1 MFFLRA
7 HKVDARAWRD
17 SSRTPSRG
25 IHSSVHLSIGRRRRA
40 RSMADPSV
48 GVRTARERCAT
59 RGARSMAWGMMETNG
74 FVCVDV
80 ARAGEARRW
89 WREARAMDGV
99 ALSTTCP
106 NRMDGV
112 RARRKARTKARGVV
126 WCVACVTRE
135 TDEKVCDNVL

>member
-1 MFFLRA
+1 
-7 HKVDARAWRD
+7 
-17 SSRTPSRG
+17 
-25 IHSSVHLSIGRRRRA
+25 
-40 RSMADPSV
+40 
-48 GVRTARERCAT
+48 
-59 RGARSMAWGMMETNG
+59 MAWGMMETNG
-74 FVCVDV
+74 FVRVDV

-106 NRMDGV
+106 QDGRGS
-112 RARRKARTKARGVV
+112 RAKARTKARGVV

>member
-25 IHSSVHLSIGRRRRA
+25 FHSSVHLSIGRRRRA

-106 NRMDGV
+106 QDGRGS
-112 RARRKARTKARGVV
+112 RAKKGAYEGARRGVV
-126 WCVACVTRE
+126 RR
-135 TDEKVCDNVL
+135 VCDSRD